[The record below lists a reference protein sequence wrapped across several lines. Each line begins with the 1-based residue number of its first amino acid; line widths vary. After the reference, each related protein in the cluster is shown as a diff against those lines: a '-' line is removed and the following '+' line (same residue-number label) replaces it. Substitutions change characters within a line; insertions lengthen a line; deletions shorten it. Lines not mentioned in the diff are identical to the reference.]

1 MQNHIYFLNK
11 LKPLRLINMRN
22 TSNLFHSRKKKKSD
36 SGPNLLFQS
45 WITEAMEN
53 AFAKDAK
60 SYYAYR
66 KALSSLKK
74 YPLLLQSGKDCKI
87 LEGFGVKLCDLLDE
101 KLNNYAKDLQLPVLE
116 ALHYGNKSLKA
127 SKTLLTITKSCQINQ
142 LSTDP
147 HSSYALHFTYVDENN
162 NPVHHKQNAHQ
173 REYTLDGT
181 VTKSS
186 ITSDFTFK
194 PMPKVNSINLETGI
208 KRCKSQ
214 ESVSSDGSINKSSRV
229 CANFLMPETT
239 IPLGYPTQS
248 QPILARQLSL
258 GCTPHIPSLTHDPA
272 NYNPPT
278 FGEPLISQSISCSDP
293 INVQLQTSTQ
303 IPLIVPGNSYEIIL
317 LADVREN
324 FGSNKVRQMLPTV
337 FQKYHIKCESRALP
351 VGDFLWIARWRNES
365 DCLMEAVLNQI
376 VERKRMDDLAHSI
389 VDGRFME
396 QKYRLKRTGLLQLMY
411 LIEECPMMHNQ
422 KVSYDVL
429 IQAISN
435 SQMIDGLQIMTTKG
449 PEDTVDLLAAL
460 SQRLQSRASNDLYVN
475 HKSTDISC
483 KPNTVNALSWCEFVK
498 LANKS
503 PDPTPT
509 VTKLFLYFSLMEA
522 YDKQLTALDKDNMLA
537 DLKPADSNR
546 CLGTAFSRR
555 ISLAFNTFASMPTN
569 GRLEEN
575 SKIVWCIEC
584 NVPDKLPFTEIYSSR
599 CYHCLFIIHLYHVF
613 IVTYFVNDSKFI
625 ADDSTNLPVEYRSHN
640 DSQAKVNLSC
650 IIIFMWQPLN
660 IFDIFIVSC
669 CSALYFIELNIA
681 ECGMALVRTV
691 QQLREIPYK
700 KESKY

>member
-483 KPNTVNALSWCEFVK
+483 KPNT
-498 LANKS
+498 
-503 PDPTPT
+503 
-509 VTKLFLYFSLMEA
+509 A